1 MALAACPAC
10 GHRFSSGAFFCPE
23 CGRSLRREEHAPR
36 RLEPHSKRRGRS
48 AIVALGVT
56 PDGEPIRPRPAA
68 QVAHRPLSFPSPIG
82 VAMTLG
88 GSLLV
93 LVGALILRLP
103 DNPLTVFGYAGGR
116 WLPLACG
123 VLIVVLALAG
133 ASSPSRGLRSG
144 IALTALT
151 AAAIA
156 FIDTRRLV
164 GESRGAGLG
173 LTLVGALVALG
184 GTMLRQER

>member
-1 MALAACPAC
+1 
-10 GHRFSSGAFFCPE
+10 
-23 CGRSLRREEHAPR
+23 
-36 RLEPHSKRRGRS
+36 
-48 AIVALGVT
+48 
-56 PDGEPIRPRPAA
+56 
-68 QVAHRPLSFPSPIG
+68 
-82 VAMTLG
+82 MTLG

-144 IALTALT
+144 IALTALA